1 MTSCYNIFTSERI
14 ITMIFADLLF
24 LYIFMALC
32 LVAYFICKNVT
43 YRNIVLV
50 LFSLVFYAWGEP
62 VWVFLLL
69 GSVTVNYVG
78 GILIDKFKGTKKS
91 TVALALTLIFDI
103 GVLIFFKYAGF
114 LTENFNAISPVDL
127 PVPDIKMPIGISFFT
142 FQIISYI
149 IDCYWGTI
157 KVQKNWGKLL
167 MYISLFPQL
176 VAGPIVRY
184 SVIENDIDNRKTT
197 ARDISDGITR
207 ICMGLGK
214 KVILANNLSVIV
226 DTFFKEGNLEAL
238 SVTGMWYTVI
248 VYAMQVYFD
257 FSGYSDIAIGLGRVF
272 GFHFDENFN
281 YPFICKNITEFWQRW
296 HISLGT
302 FFRDY
307 LLYVPIF
314 GKRRKYL
321 NLFLVWFCTGFWHGA
336 AWNYIIWGL
345 YFGFFILIERLI
357 GAKALKQIPTVITH
371 IYSKIV
377 IIVGFGIFYVT
388 DMTKFGIFLK
398 GLFGLNGNPLT
409 DIISAR
415 SMTSNLWL
423 VLVAVILCLP
433 VVPKIKEKLEKSE
446 HALLYSNCQTVFNI
460 AIVALSSILLVN
472 ATNNPFIYWNF

>member
-32 LVAYFICKNVT
+32 LAAYFICKNVT

-248 VYAMQVYFD
+248 V
-257 FSGYSDIAIGLGRVF
+257 
-272 GFHFDENFN
+272 
-281 YPFICKNITEFWQRW
+281 
-296 HISLGT
+296 
-302 FFRDY
+302 
-307 LLYVPIF
+307 
-314 GKRRKYL
+314 
-321 NLFLVWFCTGFWHGA
+321 
-336 AWNYIIWGL
+336 
-345 YFGFFILIERLI
+345 
-357 GAKALKQIPTVITH
+357 
-371 IYSKIV
+371 
-377 IIVGFGIFYVT
+377 
-388 DMTKFGIFLK
+388 
-398 GLFGLNGNPLT
+398 
-409 DIISAR
+409 
-415 SMTSNLWL
+415 
-423 VLVAVILCLP
+423 
-433 VVPKIKEKLEKSE
+433 
-446 HALLYSNCQTVFNI
+446 
-460 AIVALSSILLVN
+460 
-472 ATNNPFIYWNF
+472 